1 MITILVD
8 HNMEGQATLLGGTL
22 VTEGWLDLI
31 PIRLVT
37 FAEVGLPFDSSD
49 RSVWRFVQAQRML
62 LLTDNRSMKG
72 EDSLEQTLREEN
84 VSTSLP
90 ILTVGNIARLDERE
104 YREEC
109 AERLVE
115 IALDLENYLGASRIF
130 IP

>member
-31 PIRLVT
+31 PVRLVT

-49 RSVWRFVQAQRML
+49 RGVWRFVQAQQML

-72 EDSLEQTLREEN
+72 VDSLEQTLHEETTP
-84 VSTSLP
+84 TSLP
-90 ILTVGNIARLDERE
+90 VLTIGSVNRLIDSDL
-104 YREEC
+104 YPKPCGPTC
-109 AERLVE
+109 AC
-115 IALDLENYLGASRIF
+115 SRSAGSVRF
-130 IP
+130 

>member
-22 VTEGWLDLI
+22 VTEGWLDLVAV
-31 PIRLVT
+31 RLVT
-37 FAEVGLPFDSSD
+37 FVEVGLPFDSSD
-49 RSVWRFVQAQRML
+49 RSVWRFIQSQQML

-84 VSTSLP
+84 TPTSLP
-90 ILTVGNIARLDERE
+90 ILTIGSVNRLDERE

-109 AERLVE
+109 AERLIE
-115 IALDLENYLGASRIF
+115 IILDLDNYLGASRIF